1 MGLLSRRVRAAAG
14 REEAAVYA
22 QYMPC
27 LVHLILVHALPS
39 ACRAQC
45 MPCLQ
50 QAHVRQI
57 ARKIK
62 KATMERELDLRASLA
77 NTRRLEEEDELFD
90 HYARVCMDEWES
102 RGKSLRPMMV
112 ELGKFD
118 PNKVT

>member
-1 MGLLSRRVRAAAG
+1 MELFARNKR
-14 REEAAVYA
+14 
-22 QYMPC
+22 
-27 LVHLILVHALPS
+27 
-39 ACRAQC
+39 
-45 MPCLQ
+45 LQ